1 MLTNPGIVKLF
12 LRFQGQQDG
21 ASWAMAT
28 GWLIEDDVLVTAG
41 HCANDW
47 SHNYGRLSHVKA
59 YIGYSGKEAV
69 SEANQVQMRMGIKVA
84 TTKSWLTKG
93 STDSRG
99 DVSFIRLN
107 KPFTG
112 VTPIKYAQTP
122 MAGTGERLGV
132 VGYPGDLMKQSTREK
147 GAVCSTGYV
156 LQRGHMLIM
165 RSSCMKCSFRP
176 TTHSK
181 VVSRRCCST
190 PSTPLVVS

>member
-1 MLTNPGIVKLF
+1 
-12 LRFQGQQDG
+12 
-21 ASWAMAT
+21 MAT
-28 GWLIEDDVLVTAG
+28 GWLIADDVLVTAG

-59 YIGYSGKEAV
+59 YIGYTGKEAV
-69 SEANQVQMRMGIKVA
+69 SEAHQVQMRMGIKVA
-84 TTKSWLTKG
+84 TTESWLTKG

-147 GAVCSTGYV
+147 GAVCSPGHV
-156 LQRGHMLIM
+156 LQRAI
-165 RSSCMKCSFRP
+165 CSFCAAHVRNV
-176 TTHSK
+176 HSDQLHT
-181 VVSRRCCST
+181 RR
-190 PSTPLVVS
+190 